1 MQNEIVTTPGEL
13 AGMPGIPRHVRDWA
27 FKRGERVCWLT
38 LTDTGVNCC
47 LRSGAMSLEFDTT
60 DSRRAVSVT
69 RRKGASPRCAA
80 NLPNSAATSPPAM
93 TATKNGACVAN
104 TQS

>member
-1 MQNEIVTTPGEL
+1 MQNEIVTTLGDL

-60 DSRRAVSVT
+60 DSRRAVSVREAI
-69 RRKGASPRCAA
+69 RRITGRDEALNEIPAPP
-80 NLPNSAATSPPAM
+80 LTIATGDNP
-93 TATKNGACVAN
+93 C
-104 TQS
+104 